1 MKTKVELRVTLPGKG
16 TSRKTAVVDCIL
28 PKLNYTQGMGASCYT
43 TLELDRDNL
52 LTVDEM
58 DLALNQRGE
67 KVSQIPGKPFTIEA
81 EAEAYRGFY
90 EDGTPYYYI
99 KVFISKDV
107 KRVYFFSPKQA
118 LNVSYCKYHF
128 EFTDKLEEDEDIKNL
143 QKEEKKEPKQE

>member
-1 MKTKVELRVTLPGKG
+1 MKTKVELRVTLPTKSS
-16 TSRKTAVVDCIL
+16 TRKTAVVDCIL
-28 PKLNYTQGMGASCYT
+28 PKLNYTQGMGASRYT
-43 TLELDRDNL
+43 TLELDRDSL
-52 LTVDEM
+52 ITVDEM

-67 KVSQIPGKPFTIEA
+67 KVSQIAGKPFTIQA

-118 LNVSYCKYHF
+118 LNVSFCKYHF
-128 EFTDKLEEDEDIKNL
+128 EFTDKLDTDEDIQNL
-143 QKEEKKEPKQE
+143 QKEEKKEPKKQ